1 MPIRGLRLFV
11 RPIEAADHPALEA
24 FFARQKEGLTPA
36 SEGQKEGLTPTSEG
50 LTTRQR
56 KGPEGQTHPRKEGL
70 TPREMAEGLT
80 PLREPPETEGLT
92 PTREPAWGLL
102 GKLLGDVVAVVALQL
117 TDDAL
122 RVEDVTVA
130 RELRRKWIG
139 RVMMREVEQLA
150 VKMDRRRIVVEHAGD
165 AHEFFRRVGFQ
176 SEGERW
182 VRVVP

>member
-1 MPIRGLRLFV
+1 MRGLRLFV

-24 FFARQKEGLTPA
+24 FFARQNEGVTPA
-36 SEGQKEGLTPTSEG
+36 AVPA
-50 LTTRQR
+50 
-56 KGPEGQTHPRKEGL
+56 PE
-70 TPREMAEGLT
+70 A
-80 PLREPPETEGLT
+80 
-92 PTREPAWGLL
+92 AWGLL
-102 GKLLGDVVAVVALQL
+102 GKLLGDVVAVVALQI

-130 RELRRKWIG
+130 RDLRRKWIG

-165 AHEFFRRVGFQ
+165 AQEFFRRVGFQ